1 MQCWCFNLL
10 SGTGL
15 KLSWGSHQQ
24 LLKPARLFLELSRP
38 FGCAKKPRTD
48 TCVSPTVQH
57 CHLPPWRFG
66 LASLAQHVASDS
78 MHRYDAWSYFGPHV
92 MSNSA
97 SLSPLFLL
105 QLDVVVLFCFF
116 LLFMSRIQGVQRSG
130 LGPAR
135 GNVKSLVTDCCGTLK
150 HQEELLGCAWV
161 SCWVEQQAEKMVCWL
176 RSFGGIQSWVPHSL
190 NVGQVFEPV
199 PQCPQL

>member
-1 MQCWCFNLL
+1 MQCWCFDLL

-66 LASLAQHVASDS
+66 LASLAQHVTSDS

-116 LLFMSRIQGVQRSG
+116 FCLCLGSRVCRDLG
-130 LGPAR
+130 LD
-135 GNVKSLVTDCCGTLK
+135 L
-150 HQEELLGCAWV
+150 QEETSSLLLPTVAGPLNTRRNFWV
-161 SCWVEQQAEKMVCWL
+161 VLEYLAE
-176 RSFGGIQSWVPHSL
+176 
-190 NVGQVFEPV
+190 
-199 PQCPQL
+199 